1 MADTIAELASLL
13 KLGPDAP
20 LQPPRFAKVV
30 SVAGDDVTV
39 TLGGSNVE
47 AVRCCACSTD
57 DVVLLETM
65 PSGQLAAV
73 ATKGASG
80 GGGGSI
86 TSAVTYY
93 AASTSTEPLPPTLPI
108 GYSQVEYIQ
117 TDGTAWIDT
126 GIQPA
131 LDFEVKAKVY
141 QPTSGDQFFMGA
153 RKDTGNTRFYPIHVY
168 SGEYLTVTGTWAN
181 YPGVTPA
188 DTYTTPH
195 VLDSVIT
202 NGTSLSITVDGVP
215 DTGTGTITESTLP
228 TVSLPI
234 FGGRLNN
241 GQSITRSPSGSRCYY
256 AKIYSGGVLVR
267 DFVAVIDNLNRI
279 GLYDFVSETFFGNAA
294 QYGAFTAGP
303 VISVAWS
310 TDAPQLTEATPYL
323 WAFQEYTF
331 TDGTTYTTPV
341 FVANRYEGGGCTP
354 ASGGDTKEDVLAG
367 TDTGQWHNGWREE
380 KFDDGRLT
388 KWKWQ
393 RFTATSG
400 FNSLSMGITDGTAFS
415 ARPDV
420 SVTIGPLMNSS
431 YSPLTGYYVQGGI
444 SNFTNN
450 TTVVIGAQAGLAG
463 QLFCEVR
470 MDGHWR

>member
-1 MADTIAELASLL
+1 MAETVAEIAGLL

-30 SVAGDDVTV
+30 SVVGDTVTV
-39 TLGGSNVE
+39 TLGGSNVD
-47 AVRCCACSTD
+47 AVRCCACAAD

-80 GGGGSI
+80 GGGGHPC
-86 TSAVTYY
+86 TFWCVCESAANLQIKTATCSDPNFALVTGGLYVVSFKYGNSNAVSPRLNINNTGDKQFVLYDVGVAPKVPYAYVATFVYDGTYY
-93 AASTSTEPLPPTLPI
+93 RMVSNNAYT
-108 GYSQVEYIQ
+108 
-117 TDGTAWIDT
+117 W
-126 GIQPA
+126 
-131 LDFEVKAKVY
+131 
-141 QPTSGDQFFMGA
+141 
-153 RKDTGNTRFYPIHVY
+153 TGNKVSLTSMNDATYGGASMHKLVTD
-168 SGEYLTVTGTWAN
+168 TVTTGKPDWNGHIFQLGWPNKAWDAQIFIPYLEAGDSAN
-181 YPGVTPA
+181 ASHKTPQWRA
-188 DTYTTPH
+188 CAND
-195 VLDSVIT
+195 DA
-202 NGTSLSITVDGVP
+202 
-215 DTGTGTITESTLP
+215 
-228 TVSLPI
+228 
-234 FGGRLNN
+234 
-241 GQSITRSPSGSRCYY
+241 SG
-256 AKIYSGGVLVR
+256 
-267 DFVAVIDNLNRI
+267 
-279 GLYDFVSETFFGNAA
+279 
-294 QYGAFTAGP
+294 
-303 VISVAWS
+303 WS
-310 TDAPQLTEATPYL
+310 QWYKFYTEAYPP
-323 WAFQEYTF
+323 
-331 TDGTTYTTPV
+331 PV
-341 FVANRYEGGGCTP
+341 GGCTED
-354 ASGGDTKEDVLAG
+354 SGGDTKEDVLAG